1 MKFRQKKQEVLEVRE
16 ESQVQ
21 KYKLGAAGEKAVLER
36 VVWSYSEAGCSI
48 VLFKKTSADV
58 RYWM

>member
-48 VLFKKTSADV
+48 VLFKKT
-58 RYWM
+58 R